1 MEPRLK
7 LFERILVFYFNM
19 KPRLNAHFNNKG
31 YTSIHKSLQK
41 LKFLKIFAVEHTII
55 AFLTF

>member
-1 MEPRLK
+1 
-7 LFERILVFYFNM
+7 M